1 MLFPG
6 HTIKAGEAD
15 ATVVKALKAQLNR
28 VLNLAQEPSLRLDEN
43 EGTFGAKM
51 RQVVKLFQ
59 ARHVD
64 PEGRPLKQDGEVG
77 AITWSVLFGQQ
88 SVPQAGSAI
97 DPLLAAVI
105 QVAQGE
111 LARRVREQP
120 PNSNR
125 GPDVEKY
132 LASVGLDGGYSWCC
146 AFTYWCFQQ
155 AATQLRRRNPMV
167 RTGGCLKHWQ
177 DAPSQGAQLIS
188 AAAAQANPALLRP
201 GMLFIMDHGKGL
213 GHTGLIV
220 NVNGG
225 LLNTIEG
232 NTDASRTR
240 EGGGVYALVRK
251 LSEIN
256 KGYIN
261 YAGLA

>member
-6 HTIKAGEAD
+6 HTIKAGESD
-15 ATVVKALKAQLNR
+15 ASIVKALKAQLNR
-28 VLNLAQEPSLRLDEN
+28 VLSLANEPSLRLDES

-88 SVPQAGSAI
+88 SVPQAATAI
-97 DPLLAAVI
+97 DPLLAEVI
-105 QVAQGE
+105 KVARFE
-111 LARRVREQP
+111 LDRPVREQP
-120 PNSNR
+120 TNSNR

-132 LASVGLDGGYSWCC
+132 LASVGLGGGFSWCC

-155 AATQLRRRNPMV
+155 ASTQLGRRNPMV
-167 RTGGCLKHWQ
+167 KTGGCLKHWQ
-177 DAPSQGAQLIS
+177 DAPARGAKLI
-188 AAAAQANPALLRP
+188 AAGAAQANPGLLRP

-220 NVNGG
+220 SVSGG

-240 EGGGVYALVRK
+240 EGGGVYALVRRV
-251 LSEIN
+251 SEIN
-256 KGYIN
+256 KGYID
-261 YAGLA
+261 YSGVA